1 MRIFV
6 EKFRNLSIKR
16 KLTLSYAVIVVFP
29 LIISLLLSN
38 SILKNFMLSK
48 IAELNENSIKDS
60 SKVLNKTLDD
70 IAVTL
75 LNISNNSE
83 VREILTD
90 DNFNLK
96 HQFSKIQ
103 RYEKQKKFDDIFENI
118 PISLMTYNT
127 SITIIGEKY
136 FNYGNWEDYSS
147 YIKTIKQ
154 NNWYKALSFSN
165 NMKIVWIG
173 VRPALEKNG
182 EYYFE
187 AAIPI
192 KESSSSLTRVGVV
205 HIRINE
211 KDIYKALSS
220 NNQANEIYL
229 IQENGDILSSNNK
242 AEILRNLNY
251 RLGVAKIN
259 ENIGKW
265 HVAIDRN
272 GEKLVVNSL
281 HIDKGNWT
289 LVSMIPYEKLVAPLN
304 NIRNTLLLIN
314 ILFMIAF
321 LIVALFISNIIS
333 KPIIKL
339 GKSMKKVEQGVF
351 NEKVEIASEDEI
363 GKLSRNFNNM
373 LDKVSELL
381 LHTKEQERLKRD
393 AEFEALQA
401 QINPH
406 FLFNTLSS
414 IRWAAAAHGDKKV
427 EEMVHALSVL
437 LRASITNS
445 QEMVSL
451 ENEITILK
459 NYLELIGMKQGAV
472 YSFAYNIDE
481 DIMKYRIPHLLLQ
494 PIVENSIIHGFEDL
508 KEQGII
514 SINAG
519 IAGDVLK
526 IELADNG
533 RGIGGKTLE
542 SILNKEASGSDSKK
556 YYKSIGLKNIHER
569 IKLIYG
575 ANYGIDICD
584 GEKNGTKVTL
594 YLPFQ
599 KG

>member
-220 NNQANEIYL
+220 NNKANEIYL
-229 IQENGDILSSNNK
+229 IQKNGDILSSNNK
-242 AEILRNLNY
+242 AEILKNLNY

-259 ENIGKW
+259 ENTGKW

-304 NIRNTLLLIN
+304 NIRNTLLFIN

-339 GKSMKKVEQGVF
+339 GKSMKKVEQGIF

-437 LRASITNS
+437 LRASIANS
-445 QEMVSL
+445 QELVSL

-472 YSFAYNIDE
+472 YSFECNIDE

-508 KEQGII
+508 REQGII

>member
-445 QEMVSL
+445 QELVSL

>member
-38 SILKNFMLSK
+38 SILKDFMLSK

-220 NNQANEIYL
+220 NNKANEIYL
-229 IQENGDILSSNNK
+229 IQKNGDILSSNNK
-242 AEILRNLNY
+242 AEILKNLNY

-259 ENIGKW
+259 ENTGKW

-272 GEKLVVNSL
+272 GQKLVVNSL

-304 NIRNTLLLIN
+304 NIRNTLLFIN

-339 GKSMKKVEQGVF
+339 GKSMKKVEQGIF
-351 NEKVEIASEDEI
+351 NEKVEIVSEDEI

-437 LRASITNS
+437 LRASIANS
-445 QEMVSL
+445 QELVSL

-472 YSFAYNIDE
+472 YSFECNIDE

-508 KEQGII
+508 REQGII

-519 IAGDVLK
+519 ITGDVLK